1 MNLTKPLFSVINWL
15 MMWGPVGSILGLA
28 KSTENVTVDKE
39 EFRIYMEMIK
49 GSASK
54 LLDLTEDILE
64 REKALQ
70 RDNYFTLSEFKAHL
84 EGLYALSAY
93 NKEVNLQVAFNQRKD
108 YRRFSRRKLLP
119 IVGRNID
126 AKL

>member
-1 MNLTKPLFSVINWL
+1 

-70 RDNYFTLSEFKAHL
+70 RDNYLRSL
-84 EGLYALSAY
+84 NS
-93 NKEVNLQVAFNQRKD
+93 
-108 YRRFSRRKLLP
+108 KL
-119 IVGRNID
+119 I
-126 AKL
+126 